1 MPFVISKLSNVDL
14 NDSKINFYEVSIDT
28 IGGILKDISK
38 LTNKEAVVMFDLMR
52 RLMDKNEHQVEL
64 SEEDMEF
71 VRKYIGDI
79 K

>member
-1 MPFVISKLSNVDL
+1 VFTISNSSNVDL
-14 NDSKINFYEVSIDT
+14 DNKKINFYNTAIDI
-28 IGGILKDISK
+28 IGSLIKDMSK
-38 LTNKEAVVMFDLMR
+38 MSNKEVVVMFDLMR
-52 RLMDKNEHQVEL
+52 RLMDKNENQVEL